1 MEPWCSLPRGTMLTT
16 RNTPGQTRFLS
27 QFLPSATPGTAS
39 GVPFQTLSSTGLSQV
54 TMARRVSGSLMDALL
69 AVRSVMGQHEDPAST
84 PTRRISVVRVT
95 KPQSVIPSCGLST
108 LEQSAGLRRT
118 VTTTV
123 PGELQAVPQCWTP
136 VGWLGELLGGVTMVL
151 STGTVLTPPRGTGP
165 VRH

>member
-1 MEPWCSLPRGTMLTT
+1 MVRPAIG
-16 RNTPGQTRFLS
+16 FLMDV
-27 QFLPSATPGTAS
+27 PSAARNVMVRREDLS
-39 GVPFQTLSSTGLSQV
+39 VSTL
-54 TMARRVSGSLMDALL
+54 
-69 AVRSVMGQHEDPAST
+69 
-84 PTRRISVVRVT
+84 TRQISVVRVT